1 MCVIAIALN
10 SPARDC
16 LSLLLLVVNSFVRW
30 CTACFVGFPITNLMR
45 VLASFAITWPTLSWC
60 GQRRFGWGLR
70 RDPYWGG
77 PARGPGRK
85 STNTGRGFRKKRLF
99 QRMRQGGGWFAT
111 GAQSFGWWGGV
122 VRRPEGFLRRCVI

>member
-45 VLASFAITWPTLSWC
+45 VLASFAITWPMLSWC
-60 GQRRFGWGLR
+60 GQRRVGWGFR
-70 RDPYWGG
+70 RHPCW
-77 PARGPGRK
+77 RGAAQRTGREAA
-85 STNTGRGFRKKRLF
+85 NTGGGLAKKRLY
-99 QRMRQGGGWFAT
+99 RRGREGGGL
-111 GAQSFGWWGGV
+111 FGQVGTNFVGGG
-122 VRRPEGFLRRCVI
+122 R